1 MTKLDTIPA
10 TDLREALSE
19 TTDHKAVRRLMVAL
33 AYKDGDSVDRLSD
46 LYGIPSSTV
55 YYWLDRFEERGI
67 EGGLEDESRPG
78 RPPKL
83 DEGDRKS
90 LTADLALSPTDVG
103 YDADEWGPK
112 LARDHIHREY
122 GIEYS
127 LGHVRRLLRAGE

>member
-1 MTKLDTIPA
+1 MTKLDAIPA
-10 TDLREALSE
+10 ADLREALSE

-46 LYGIPSSTV
+46 LYGIPTSTV

-67 EGGLEDESRPG
+67 ERGLEDESRPG
-78 RPPKL
+78 RPAKL
-83 DEGDRKS
+83 DEEDRKS
-90 LTADLALSPTDVG
+90 LTADLALSPTDLG

-112 LARDHIHREY
+112 LARDHIRREY

-127 LGHVRRLLRAGE
+127 LGHVRRLLRVEE